1 MATAYNRQHLHW
13 FAAAGLENL
22 AWLPLISMRPI
33 THEWVEAR
41 ENQIVFIGQQ
51 GSRHPRRSRLVQA
64 LKEAGLPILIKA
76 ANRIEAAERFANSLI
91 SFNCSQN
98 ADLNLR
104 NLEVI
109 SAGGF
114 LLTDRLSFA
123 SGFDELLVPGTYC
136 ETYDSEGEL
145 LEEVRYY
152 LDHPQEAIE
161 IARRAYQAFDKQW
174 HPRHRIQNLLDWVFS
189 GELPEPFRY
198 SPRSEV
204 RHFVSTANSHLID
217 TRLAVYEPLQE
228 LHRVQERLKVFVG
241 RSCPEVIA
249 ADLLDLPRLELYGE
263 GSFVDPCALLQQRDV
278 AGRVHELTEE
288 PASWPVFDLAVCTVE
303 DLQRLKQP
311 LKANFA
317 FVLGENH
324 QLIFANSNRLMQ
336 SYRREFTVNQRSF
349 VVWLYE
355 EIFFHKAAY
364 LNNYNLPSFI
374 SGVKTIA
381 DIGAGV
387 GLASVYFHGFCPNA
401 VIHCFEADPLA
412 LHLLQQNALIL
423 DNCHVHPVGLA
434 GEDGYKTRRLWPED
448 SQTEWG
454 VEQVLVFREARTA
467 LQELG
472 LERIDVLRVATG
484 GQEIEVLTSL
494 GPWLK
499 DIKVIYVEFGSEQDR
514 KQIDQMLDPSHMIW
528 QGEIIAGQRG
538 SLCYLRRA

>member
-1 MATAYNRQHLHW
+1 M
-13 FAAAGLENL
+13 
-22 AWLPLISMRPI
+22 
-33 THEWVEAR
+33 
-41 ENQIVFIGQQ
+41 
-51 GSRHPRRSRLVQA
+51 QA

-123 SGFDELLVPGTYC
+123 SGFNELLVPGTYC
-136 ETYDSEGEL
+136 DTYDSEDEL
-145 LEEVRYY
+145 LEKVRYY

-174 HPRHRIQNLLDWVFS
+174 HPRHRIQNLLDWVFG

-198 SPRSEV
+198 SPRFEV

-217 TRLAVYEPLQE
+217 TRLAVYEPVQE
-228 LHRVQERLKVFVG
+228 LHRVQERLKVFLSRG
-241 RSCPEVIA
+241 CPGVIA

-263 GSFVDPCALLQQRDV
+263 GSFVDPCALLQQRGV
-278 AGRVHELTEE
+278 AERVHELTGE
-288 PASWPVFDLAVCTVE
+288 PASWPVFDVAVCTVE

-317 FVLGENH
+317 FVLGEDH
-324 QLIFANSNRLMQ
+324 QLVFANAERITETFLIDLIQKDSSAPSAWLRG
-336 SYRREFTVNQRSF
+336 YEGVEYEETVANLSR
-349 VVWLYE
+349 LYE
-355 EIFFHKAAY
+355 PTAS
-364 LNNYNLPSFI
+364 LLPE
-374 SGVKTIA
+374 VKVVV
-381 DIGAGV
+381 DVGAGV
-387 GLASVYFHGFCPNA
+387 GVASACFRTFHPQA
-401 VIHCFEADPLA
+401 AIHCFEVDPLA
-412 LHLLQQNALIL
+412 LHLLQQNALSL
-423 DNCHVHPVGLA
+423 GNCHVHPVGLA
-434 GEDGYKTRRLWPED
+434 EQNSLKTRRLWPED

-454 VEQVLVFREARTA
+454 VEQVLVFREAKAT

-472 LERIDVLRVATG
+472 LQRIDVLRVAIG
-484 GQEIEVLTSL
+484 GQGVEVLASL
-494 GPWLK
+494 EPWLK
-499 DIKVIYVEFGSEQDR
+499 DVKVIYVEFGSEQNR